1 MPIQTLMLACFFF
14 FFLFVY
20 CNVFFLSFTLR
31 TVDSRGKQNST
42 LLSYP
47 HLYSCFIDLA
57 IIKGKYSLKLPRHI
71 RTLKTSLLETT
82 GRSKLAVP
90 ELARSESAYRHLVI
104 TLSLISLFF
113 SVQCN
118 FFGTHLFL
126 QVRLCVTGDC
136 YGRRGHEKRSPLARL
151 HVCVIERY
159 IKAGLQ

>member
-1 MPIQTLMLACFFF
+1 MPIQTLMLACFF

-82 GRSKLAVP
+82 GRSELAVP

-104 TLSLISLFF
+104 TLSLISLFLS
-113 SVQCN
+113 SVISLGHIYS
-118 FFGTHLFL
+118 FRFAFVL
-126 QVRLCVTGDC
+126 QETAMEGVGMRNALLLLGCMFV
-136 YGRRGHEKRSPLARL
+136 
-151 HVCVIERY
+151 
-159 IKAGLQ
+159 